1 MGWVHDVPEDDL
13 YEHEGFT
20 VAVLADGSEPEP
32 LRFPVQGREGI
43 TTQNSGW
50 WLYNGT
56 EGRPLAVAVRG
67 GCECGWRSVDTF
79 PLDFDDEESTEG
91 WEDGTGPFAAWESAH
106 IASLLGTVMPTELR
120 EALATVAAQMREH
133 ARLRPLVALA
143 AIGQLEKLVGDL
155 APTAGAG
162 ARKDGK
168 TWDAIGRALGT
179 TRQAAFQRF
188 KRFLDPELVSSP
200 QD

>member
-20 VAVLADGSEPEP
+20 VAVVADGSEPEP
-32 LRFPVQGREGI
+32 LRFPVKGHEGI

-67 GCECGWRSVDTF
+67 GCECGWRSADTF

-91 WEDGTGPFAAWESAH
+91 WEDNTGPFAAWESEH
-106 IASLLGTVMPTELR
+106 IASLLGTAMPTELR
-120 EALATVAAQMREH
+120 EALATVAAKMREH
-133 ARLRPLVALA
+133 ATDRPLVTLA
-143 AIGQLEKLVGDL
+143 AIGHLEKLVGDL
-155 APTAGAG
+155 APTAGAA
-162 ARKDGK
+162 ARMDGQ
-168 TWDAIGRALGT
+168 TWTSIGKALNT
-179 TRQAAFQRF
+179 SRQAAYQRF
-188 KRFLDPELVSSP
+188 SRFLAPELVSGP
-200 QD
+200 ND